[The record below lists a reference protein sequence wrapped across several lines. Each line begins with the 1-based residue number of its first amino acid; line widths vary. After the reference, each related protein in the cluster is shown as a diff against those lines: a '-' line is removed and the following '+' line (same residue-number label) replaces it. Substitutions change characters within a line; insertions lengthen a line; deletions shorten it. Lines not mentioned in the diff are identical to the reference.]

1 MLGLGCSLLV
11 GIFLRVFLSIH
22 ACAPSPTAVQDLAS
36 QTAVAATLNNGRR
49 IRTVILPGCSLAAS
63 ICAEFDTTLRA
74 KLEKTIPGVQF
85 VGRDDPVGADILVNE
100 GLSLTDGLELQSEI
114 VDNKLASTTLGKTIN
129 KFHGCVASHPA
140 CLYCPQTIYAS
151 DVKDKKMEG
160 TTVSLLVTIK
170 TDGRAG
176 DVTVVKSLC
185 KELDQRAIEMVQGWR
200 FRPAMTNLGTE
211 AGYPAVLKPI
221 STRLPVV
228 ITIRIPYEV
237 TILFPMSFLF
247 AP

>member
-22 ACAPSPTAVQDLAS
+22 TCAPSPTAVQDVAS
-36 QTAVAATLNNGRR
+36 QTAMAAALNNGRR
-49 IRTVILPGCSLAAS
+49 ILTVILPGCSLAAS

-74 KLEKTIPGVQF
+74 KLAETIPGVQF
-85 VGRDDPVGADILVNE
+85 VGQDDPVGADILVNE

-114 VDNKLASTTLGKTIN
+114 VDNTLGSPTLGKTLN
-129 KFHGCVASHPA
+129 KFQVCVATYPA
-140 CLYCPQTIYAS
+140 CLYCQPQTIYVS
-151 DVKDKKMEG
+151 DAKDKKIEG
-160 TTVSLLVTIK
+160 TTVSLLVTIT

-176 DVTVVKSLC
+176 DITVVKSLD
-185 KELDQRAIEMVQGWR
+185 KDLDQRAIKIVQGWL
-200 FRPAMTNLGTE
+200 FRPAMRNLGTA

-228 ITIRIPYEV
+228 ITIRIP
-237 TILFPMSFLF
+237 
-247 AP
+247 